1 MIPTDGSRDAEKATD
16 HAFTLAGYS
25 NAEILGISVVDTS
38 YRKLLEDTV
47 NARLEEILRNQAE
60 NAVKTL
66 MDKFK
71 SMQRE
76 GHMVGCSLETR
87 ILEGNPAEVIL
98 EVMED
103 EEVDLVVMGSSGKH
117 GLDRIISGSVTRKVL
132 RSAETPIMV
141 VG

>member
-38 YRKLLEDTV
+38 YRKLLEDNV

-76 GHMVGCSLETR
+76 GHMVAAAWRPVYLRVTLQRSSSKSWRTR
-87 ILEGNPAEVIL
+87 RLIL
-98 EVMED
+98 
-103 EEVDLVVMGSSGKH
+103 S
-117 GLDRIISGSVTRKVL
+117 
-132 RSAETPIMV
+132 
-141 VG
+141 